1 MNTTRAQNHG
11 NIISQRAF
19 FKDYHMPTGRVGQ
32 DNNAPRRERMASS
45 EPSPVA
51 HGARTRP
58 LEPTSA
64 PLRKRSTKRQ
74 TVMAAGWVKRPISA
88 ELDRIAK
95 QEGVTRSRVI
105 AVLLE
110 EAVHQ
115 RLHVQHAVLLQPIIE
130 QAIAAQLQRDRAR
143 FAALLVRIAYDA
155 NTTRHLVGNILG
167 RQDGVTPEALDRIRD
182 WCTRKAKDSITT
194 RTPQIEEL
202 IQAVDEWLAGSG
214 EGSEGAT

>member
-1 MNTTRAQNHG
+1 MSTSATHNQH
-11 NIISQRAF
+11 NIFSQSTF
-19 FKDYHMPTGRVGQ
+19 LTKTKQPTGRVGQ
-32 DNNAPRRERMASS
+32 DNNAPRRVRRASS
-45 EPSPVA
+45 EPSPVEY
-51 HGARTRP
+51 GTRTRP
-58 LEPTSA
+58 LQPPSA
-64 PLRKRSTKRQ
+64 PARKRSTKRQ
-74 TVMAAGWVKRPISA
+74 TVMAAGWVKKPVSA

-105 AVLLE
+105 ATLLE

-143 FAALLVRIAYDA
+143 FAALLVRIAFDA

-167 RQDGVTPEALDRIRD
+167 RQDAVTPEAFDRIRD
-182 WCTRKAKDSITT
+182 WCTRKAKDSITA

-202 IQAVDEWLAGSG
+202 IQAVDAWLAGSG
-214 EGSEGAT
+214 EGSEGTT